1 MLVKLVR
8 PLVRS
13 QLQILAQA
21 ESPQRRLVG
30 MVSQWLG
37 YLGVEAKVT
46 QLETRGEQIQV
57 SLCVSRPEQCSERE
71 WKQILNNLNQRSI
84 QVEKVSTEAIEAV
97 ELSYEQMSTAQQRRV
112 QRLLACVI
120 QAGNEQ
126 AIDQWNEL
134 RVQLGAL
141 GLEPP
146 LLQGIRSALKIP
158 GNLDLLLPNLE
169 PRVAAYVLSKAIA
182 IALLDQ
188 RISANEDMTLK
199 ALYDV
204 LEAQTRA

>member
-13 QLQILAQA
+13 QLQILAQV
-21 ESPQRRLVG
+21 ESPPRRLVG